1 MPFHGGR
8 PALILLYGL
17 LATSGFLIQPSGFVA
32 LIALP
37 IELLFLILLY
47 ALRPE
52 RLHRSP
58 YPKASAILGGSL
70 PLFLFYWFIAAAVGR
85 AMDNVD
91 PEPYHDFL
99 LSPFVMNANSIMVV
113 IIGYIIVFAMEFRAL
128 RKYPEA
134 WEHLPQRL
142 ITKGTS
148 IWILAY
154 VGIAAVMI
162 TGEEFQEWAIACLMF
177 GRIAVEFALRPLD
190 QQGSGVWQEKE

>member
-1 MPFHGGR
+1 MTFHGGR

-17 LATSGFLIQPSGFVA
+17 SATSGFLAHPSGFVA

-47 ALRPE
+47 SLRPE

-58 YPKASAILGGSL
+58 YHSAGAILGGSV
-70 PLFLFYWFIAAAVGR
+70 PMFLFYWFIAAAMGS
-85 AMDNVD
+85 AMDDLD
-91 PEPYHDFL
+91 PGPDHDFL
-99 LSPFVMNANSIMVV
+99 LSPIAINANAIAGVIM
-113 IIGYIIVFAMEFRAL
+113 GYIIVFGMEFHAL
-128 RKYPEA
+128 RKHPEA
-134 WEHLPQRL
+134 WTHFPQRL
-142 ITKGTS
+142 VTKGLS

-162 TGEEFQEWAIACLMF
+162 TSEEHQEWAIACLMM

-190 QQGSGVWQEKE
+190 DEGIGVWRN

>member
-1 MPFHGGR
+1 MTFHGGR

-17 LATSGFLIQPSGFVA
+17 LGISGFLAQPSGFVA

-47 ALRPE
+47 SLRPE

-58 YPKASAILGGSL
+58 YPSASAVLGGSV
-70 PLFLFYWFIAAAVGR
+70 PLFLFYWFIAAAVGS
-85 AMDNVD
+85 AMDNVV
-91 PEPYHDFL
+91 PEPGHDFL
-99 LSPFVMNANSIMVV
+99 LSPFVMNDSAIAGVIM
-113 IIGYIIVFAMEFRAL
+113 GYIIAFAMEFRAL
-128 RKYPEA
+128 RKHPDA
-134 WEHLPQRL
+134 WSHFPQRL
-142 ITKGTS
+142 VAKGSS

-162 TGEEFQEWAIACLMF
+162 TGEEHQEWAIACLIM

-190 QQGSGVWQEKE
+190 NEGIGVWRN